1 MENNSID
8 SFKILNEDNLE
19 YLFNL
24 NNTDYFP
31 FKPNNVNTNET
42 KEFQFITRYN
52 LLTKKIKRNS
62 NDLKELDLK
71 DGLTLKNLGN
81 KKVKIFNIIHINNQS
96 HIDIKED
103 IEKEKSKKET
113 NFNVEKN
120 VSKGIFLIL
129 KNEKNNNNN
138 NNNFK
143 TKKSSNDKSNKESK
157 KMKHDKFTDDNLRK
171 KCKYLLINNLM
182 IFINKKIYSIYQGN
196 IGNNIYRKELLT
208 LNKSQQSNSNLIYD
222 RLFVNKKISEIL
234 SDNISSR
241 YTNFPPEHN
250 KLLIEKLRKEEDEY
264 KRIYFNKLF
273 DLKIKDCLGYLIGKN
288 SIEELDG
295 MQRFDSIRKTLGEDE
310 KYINSI
316 KYYLDNFEKI
326 IYNKIPRRPKNKKS
340 TQIKYENETDI

>member
-71 DGLTLKNLGN
+71 DALSLKNLGN

-120 VSKGIFLIL
+120 VSKGIFLIS
-129 KNEKNNNNN
+129 KNEKNNND
-138 NNNFK
+138 NNFQ
-143 TKKSSNDKSNKESK
+143 TKKSSNVKSNKESK

-208 LNKSQQSNSNLIYD
+208 LNKSQQSKSNLIYD

-250 KLLIEKLRKEEDEY
+250 KLLIEKLRNNEDEY

-316 KYYLDNFEKI
+316 KYYLNNFEKI
-326 IYNKIPRRPKNKKS
+326 IYNKIPRRPKKIKKS
-340 TQIKYENETDI
+340 TLFKYENETDI

>member
-71 DGLTLKNLGN
+71 DGLVLKNFGN

-96 HIDIKED
+96 DNDIKED
-103 IEKEKSKKET
+103 IEKVKSKKET
-113 NFNVEKN
+113 NFNVKKN
-120 VSKGIFLIL
+120 VFKGIFLIS

-138 NNNFK
+138 FQ
-143 TKKSSNDKSNKESK
+143 TQKSSNYKSNNEDKNR
-157 KMKHDKFTDDNLRK
+157 KHDKFTDDNLRK
-171 KCKYLLINNLM
+171 KCKYLLINNLI

-222 RLFVNKKISEIL
+222 RLFINKKLSEIL

-250 KLLIEKLRKEEDEY
+250 KLLIEKLRNNEDEY

-273 DLKIKDCLGYLIGKN
+273 DLKFKDCLGYLIGKN

-295 MQRFDSIRKTLGEDE
+295 MQRFDSIRKTLGKDE

-326 IYNKIPRRPKNKKS
+326 IYNKIPRRPKKIKKS
-340 TQIKYENETDI
+340 TQVKYENETDI